1 MPRFLA
7 LAALAFVLSCTYVTA
22 SLVSVQL
29 TAQNA
34 VLSLMGKP

>member
-7 LAALAFVLSCTYVTA
+7 LAALAFVLSCTWVTA